1 MIRYMKIGML
11 IKYVTQTHNRY
22 VKMYVMEA
30 YKTGIQYR
38 YVRGMCCGM
47 SYSIA
52 GRYQTKVHNRHVH
65 RQV

>member
-47 SYSIA
+47 SCRYSREVPDI
-52 GRYQTKVHNRHVH
+52 GT
-65 RQV
+65 